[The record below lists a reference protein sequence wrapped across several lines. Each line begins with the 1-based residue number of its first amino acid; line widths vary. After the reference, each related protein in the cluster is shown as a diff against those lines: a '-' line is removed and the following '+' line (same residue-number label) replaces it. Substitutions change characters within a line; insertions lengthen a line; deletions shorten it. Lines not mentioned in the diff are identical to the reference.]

1 MIAYFVRRVLA
12 GLFLILSLGLAT
24 YVVFY
29 TIPTN
34 PACEVVDCGPG
45 NHTTPE
51 QLKAAEHEIGVDKPV
66 LEQYG
71 LVLWRI
77 VDRGSLGHSFVGD
90 ESVNGVIERT
100 LPVTASLVL
109 GGAVLL
115 LLLSVPLAIVAARAS
130 ALADR
135 PRAARRRADRHRRAP
150 VRARD
155 RVPEP
160 VRTPSRRR
168 ALAGLL
174 HALLLVGLQ
183 RAGRLGL
190 PPLPAVDH
198 LRALLPAACTCG

>member
-1 MIAYFVRRVLA
+1 MIAYLVRRVLA

-51 QLKAAEHEIGVDKPV
+51 QLKAAAHEIGVDKPV

-77 VDRGSLGHSFVGD
+77 VDRGSLGHSFVGN
-90 ESVNGVIERT
+90 ESVNGIIERT

-115 LLLSVPLAIVAARAS
+115 LLLSVPLAIVAARRLHREDACGS
-130 ALADR
+130 LAEFR
-135 PRAARRRADRHRRAP
+135 GVTARADAQGSDCIY
-150 VRARD
+150 RD
-155 RVPEP
+155 SVLED
-160 VRTPSRRR
+160 S
-168 ALAGLL
+168 
-174 HALLLVGLQ
+174 
-183 RAGRLGL
+183 
-190 PPLPAVDH
+190 
-198 LRALLPAACTCG
+198 